1 MDSDSQSYS
10 YSKRL
15 CVRKNKTFM
24 LSMVLPESSTLFKG
38 RYAVQQDHAMDLKN
52 PVSRL
57 PHKMYVPL
65 CSVKGRETDAGDSSG
80 RRNARFPG
88 AV

>member
-1 MDSDSQSYS
+1 MDSASQSFA
-10 YSKRL
+10 KRL
-15 CVRKNKTFM
+15 YVRKKKTVI

-52 PVSRL
+52 PVSR
-57 PHKMYVPL
+57 PHHKMYFPL
-65 CSVKGRETDAGDSSG
+65 CSVEGHETDAGDSSG

>member
-1 MDSDSQSYS
+1 MDSDSQSS
-10 YSKRL
+10 SKRL
-15 CVRKNKTFM
+15 YVRKKKTVI

-57 PHKMYVPL
+57 PHKMYFPL